1 MASMLRALPLALAG
15 LVLCAS
21 AATPADAPPGVI
33 ATRFEVFGF
42 AGIRVLGLRSRTEE
56 MAGHYSIAVHYATH
70 GLASLF
76 IDLTTQA
83 EVYGRLVPG
92 SAQPE
97 RFRKD
102 TRRNG
107 DERHDQVVFRPD
119 GMVVAAASPPPPDPP
134 APAQIRGTV
143 DNLTAYFRLERQLA
157 ATGRCAL
164 SERVFDGRHR
174 YDLVFTDA
182 GRQKLAPESG
192 QNFAG
197 ETIAC
202 HMNRYNRDTYQ
213 SAEAEEGARSG
224 IIWYARLVP
233 GDLMVPV
240 RMRLDTQLG
249 SVEGYL
255 AELHGR
261 GVNDKLME

>member
-1 MASMLRALPLALAG
+1 MASTLRALSLALAG
-15 LVLCAS
+15 LVLCTRAAAPAGTAS
-21 AATPADAPPGVI
+21 GVI

-42 AGIRVLGLRSRTEE
+42 AGMRVLSLESRTEE
-56 MAGHYSIAVHYATH
+56 MAGHYAISVHYATH

-83 EVYGRLVPG
+83 EVYGDLVPG
-92 SAQPE
+92 SAKPE
-97 RFRKD
+97 RFRED

-107 DERHDQVVFRPD
+107 AERHDKVVFRPD
-119 GMVVAAASPPPPDPP
+119 GIVVADASPPPPDPP
-134 APAQIRGTV
+134 APAQTRGTV

-182 GRQKLAPESG
+182 GRQKLVPEGG

-202 HMNRYNRDTYQ
+202 HMTRHNRDTYQ
-213 SAEAEEGARSG
+213 SAEAQEGARSG
-224 IIWYARLVP
+224 TIWYARLVP

-249 SVEGYL
+249 TVEGYL
-255 AELHGR
+255 AALHGR

>member
-1 MASMLRALPLALAG
+1 MGSVVRSLPFLLAG
-15 LVLCAS
+15 LLLGAR
-21 AATPADAPPGVI
+21 AAAPAGAAPDVV

-42 AGIRVLGLRSRTEE
+42 AGIPVLTLRSRTEE
-56 MAGHYSIAVHYATH
+56 EGGQYAITVQYATH
-70 GLASLF
+70 GLASVF
-76 IDLTTQA
+76 INLTTRA
-83 EVYGRLVPG
+83 EARGRLRPG

-97 RFRKD
+97 WFRKD
-102 TRRNG
+102 TERNG
-107 DERHDQVVFRPD
+107 AARHDQVVYRPD
-119 GMVVAAASPPPPDPP
+119 GIVQASATPPPPDPP
-134 APAQIRGTV
+134 NPAQSRGTV

-164 SERVFDGRHR
+164 RERVFDGRFR

-182 GRQKLAPESG
+182 GRQKLEPEGG

-202 HMNRYNRDTYQ
+202 HMARYFAPGIPDT
-213 SAEAEEGARSG
+213 ERGEGARSG
-224 IIWYARLVP
+224 TIWYARLMP

-240 RMRLDTQLG
+240 RMQLDTQLG
-249 SVEGYL
+249 TVEGYL

-261 GVNDKLME
+261 GVNDMLME